1 MSVVVNSQNPKKA
14 PGEDGITANIII
26 RIHVINESFLTRLY
40 NKCLDLSYF
49 PKLWRKSVIK
59 IIPKPNKSDYR
70 DPNAYRPISLLP
82 IHAKILE
89 KLLINRIN
97 YYLHQNSK
105 LNERQFGFTPQKLTE
120 DALKS
125 LIDFV
130 KSTFERK
137 GFAIVLSLDIN
148 GAFNTCWWPK
158 IINPLRVKGCP
169 NNLLSLVKSYFCER
183 ESKLWFMCT
192 ETVRAI
198 TVGCPQG
205 SASGP
210 GFWNISIDDV
220 FELSEGPD
228 CEVECFADDT
238 IIKIFAK
245 TSEELE
251 LRVNNKL
258 QELNEWS
265 IANKLTFNI
274 SKTNCALFTRNLKFK
289 KPEIVFDGQKLSIT
303 TTFKHLGVMIDSKL
317 TWRAHCN
324 YVKSKV
330 MRFTNNLLRFAKT
343 NYGLDSRAIEAIY
356 KGAILPTIGYAVPVW
371 VEATD
376 RKFAIKPLEQIQR
389 LIALRMIKSYR
400 TVSYNAV
407 NVIANFVPIDLW
419 LKSRA
424 IEYYIKKNVRHAL
437 VDQYMDGYG
446 IDCEQI
452 QRPTDFRQLL
462 HPSERH
468 ALPITDQTIADNEIF
483 IDSRITSQG
492 TGAAFAICRD
502 QIIIFNKKLKL
513 SSICSWFQALMWAL
527 LKAIKTI
534 DSIKWCSKTIII
546 HTRAHALIAGL
557 QDAHSTTYLIC
568 EIFKEINA
576 LKQND
581 ILFKIHL
588 DSTREQMET
597 TARLARE
604 AADLHQRFDYD
615 SIPISYVRK

>member
-1 MSVVVNSQNPKKA
+1 
-14 PGEDGITANIII
+14 
-26 RIHVINESFLTRLY
+26 
-40 NKCLDLSYF
+40 
-49 PKLWRKSVIK
+49 
-59 IIPKPNKSDYR
+59 
-70 DPNAYRPISLLP
+70 
-82 IHAKILE
+82 
-89 KLLINRIN
+89 
-97 YYLHQNSK
+97 
-105 LNERQFGFTPQKLTE
+105 
-120 DALKS
+120 
-125 LIDFV
+125 
-130 KSTFERK
+130 
-137 GFAIVLSLDIN
+137 
-148 GAFNTCWWPK
+148 
-158 IINPLRVKGCP
+158 
-169 NNLLSLVKSYFCER
+169 
-183 ESKLWFMCT
+183 
-192 ETVRAI
+192 
-198 TVGCPQG
+198 
-205 SASGP
+205 
-210 GFWNISIDDV
+210 
-220 FELSEGPD
+220 
-228 CEVECFADDT
+228 
-238 IIKIFAK
+238 
-245 TSEELE
+245 
-251 LRVNNKL
+251 
-258 QELNEWS
+258 
-265 IANKLTFNI
+265 
-274 SKTNCALFTRNLKFK
+274 
-289 KPEIVFDGQKLSIT
+289 
-303 TTFKHLGVMIDSKL
+303 
-317 TWRAHCN
+317 
-324 YVKSKV
+324 